1 MTTPSFSRLQL
12 AAALIEYDNDTS
24 NPEAPYRSA
33 HDSAIFAHLRQ
44 NGMMRPPTERR
55 QSDYLGVSVP
65 SESGSLGGRESALET
80 RRSRGSSD
88 ALRNPFAQGGDDT
101 PEEDD
106 RSHENLE
113 VDLASWGLDAFMPK
127 EKGAKGKGK
136 GKAAQLPNPHDRAPQ
151 HSRGESEHTSRR
163 SLGHR
168 SMSLGNMD
176 VPEDGSFPAVLTEE
190 NRRQSF
196 SSPLDAIGASRDG
209 PSSQP
214 FDDAPI
220 PFPSKSVRS
229 PSPAPSH
236 VLSEGGRNRAN
247 SSGTMATALLQE
259 DNPFA
264 LEPPKHASRFDPKAA
279 LHARTVSNASLG
291 SRILLEND
299 GASVMTGVTG
309 QRRDRPYST
318 VELLRPKILVMPSPL
333 QSANNGTAPPPV
345 NRAQDG
351 FEISTDGPPLPPG
364 ARTVRPASIAMLGSS
379 SSLLPPVPS
388 NSFIPNPRSSLTLS
402 QLTFRNELMVGGQ
415 RDVAYADL
423 DRNLP
428 RATQEGEQI
437 NTALPDQAPDLP
449 LPLEDPSKKG
459 RPAGKLYGTSLID
472 ELENRKI
479 QMRSKQRVFTGDQRP
494 SMMARGQVRSSTLI
508 DPATLQPPPNRSS
521 AFGMPPTS
529 PHPQNL
535 TPHNLARS
543 STLID
548 PATLAA
554 PPARAST
561 FGIPETSPQNLT
573 RRNSSMKPLLNFD
586 DDAQP
591 RESKTLNSRSVF
603 GVDTLWEREM
613 AKLKEI
619 EEQEKLEAAARE
631 LEENKLADKKSKK
644 KGKKKGKG
652 QETPDE
658 TPTSTPVIGQEEAV
672 PRVSAEPPILPDIP
686 KAVRRPP
693 PPTDNDEE
701 SEESEDDD
709 EPPAGRLSE
718 TIETKGW
725 GSSDEEVD
733 QGPRRT
739 TGTGLRYPAKSQ
751 RRRAARQNDDSEED
765 LPLSMAID
773 KVAQRRTRALGQDDD
788 SDEEKPLST
797 LLPKSSSRSQHSV
810 RSNTRLAVNED
821 DDDQPL
827 GLRASRVLPSTDAGG
842 DDDDTPLA
850 FHPDQQRRTQYQMMA
865 QAQQQQQFM
874 MQAQNNMFFNP
885 AMMTSGFF
893 GPPVQPPMMAPA
905 PIPIPMP
912 IPSPPPLPDSVKF
925 GRVDRWRHDVAVEG
939 SR

>member
-1 MTTPSFSRLQL
+1 
-12 AAALIEYDNDTS
+12 
-24 NPEAPYRSA
+24 
-33 HDSAIFAHLRQ
+33 
-44 NGMMRPPTERR
+44 
-55 QSDYLGVSVP
+55 
-65 SESGSLGGRESALET
+65 
-80 RRSRGSSD
+80 
-88 ALRNPFAQGGDDT
+88 
-101 PEEDD
+101 
-106 RSHENLE
+106 
-113 VDLASWGLDAFMPK
+113 
-127 EKGAKGKGK
+127 
-136 GKAAQLPNPHDRAPQ
+136 
-151 HSRGESEHTSRR
+151 
-163 SLGHR
+163 
-168 SMSLGNMD
+168 MSLGNMD
-176 VPEDGSFPAVLTEE
+176 VPENDSFPAVLVEQ

-196 SSPLDAIGASRDG
+196 SSPLDAIG
-209 PSSQP
+209 
-214 FDDAPI
+214 
-220 PFPSKSVRS
+220 
-229 PSPAPSH
+229 
-236 VLSEGGRNRAN
+236 GGNEAN
-247 SSGTMATALLQE
+247 SGGTMATAPLQE

-299 GASVMTGVTG
+299 GASVATGVTG

-364 ARTVRPASIAMLGSS
+364 ARTVRPTSIAMLGSS
-379 SSLLPPVPS
+379 SSLLLP
-388 NSFIPNPRSSLTLS
+388 LTLS

-415 RDVAYADL
+415 RDVSYADL

-449 LPLEDPSKKG
+449 LPLRTLPRRVDQLANCMVPVSLTNS
-459 RPAGKLYGTSLID
+459 RVGKYKCEANNGMQLRARLILMSD
-472 ELENRKI
+472 RK
-479 QMRSKQRVFTGDQRP
+479 STRVFTGDQRP

-529 PHPQNL
+529 PHSQSL
-535 TPHNLARS
+535 IPHNLARS

-631 LEENKLADKKSKK
+631 LEESKLADKKSKK

-652 QETPDE
+652 QETPEE

-693 PPTDNDEE
+693 RPRTTTRR
-701 SEESEDDD
+701 
-709 EPPAGRLSE
+709 ARRA
-718 TIETKGW
+718 TTT
-725 GSSDEEVD
+725 GS
-733 QGPRRT
+733 PRR
-739 TGTGLRYPAKSQ
+739 
-751 RRRAARQNDDSEED
+751 
-765 LPLSMAID
+765 
-773 KVAQRRTRALGQDDD
+773 
-788 SDEEKPLST
+788 
-797 LLPKSSSRSQHSV
+797 
-810 RSNTRLAVNED
+810 
-821 DDDQPL
+821 
-827 GLRASRVLPSTDAGG
+827 
-842 DDDDTPLA
+842 
-850 FHPDQQRRTQYQMMA
+850 
-865 QAQQQQQFM
+865 QAQ
-874 MQAQNNMFFNP
+874 
-885 AMMTSGFF
+885 
-893 GPPVQPPMMAPA
+893 
-905 PIPIPMP
+905 
-912 IPSPPPLPDSVKF
+912 
-925 GRVDRWRHDVAVEG
+925 
-939 SR
+939 